1 MGTAYEALRAER
13 NQYAGELEVAMLA
26 MAGMKDALEVR
37 EKSLEEALEA
47 NRVLVAEVERLKK
60 QRTEL
65 HNQMAIRN
73 KRWTAQ
79 EKYVNDWAV
88 QMRTRLAGK
97 SYALSSGCTV

>member
-1 MGTAYEALRAER
+1 MGTAYEALRDER

-26 MAGMKDALEVR
+26 MAGMKSALEVR

-60 QRTEL
+60 HRTEL
-65 HNQMAIRN
+65 HNQMAVRN

-79 EKYVNDWAV
+79 
-88 QMRTRLAGK
+88 
-97 SYALSSGCTV
+97 